1 MTVQAGLA
9 VQCVA
14 PGRAY
19 GHPAS
24 PSPQRWRDQH
34 GGSCRAQAPTRPPST
49 TISTVLHTEELSMR
63 ARAAVQGNDSAQTT
77 TMGCRAGIAAQ
88 GSGWPGACADLLRPS
103 PGLLAGLVVNSL
115 VYLLGIR
122 ILRKGLTWV
131 GYSSSWVLGTL
142 SYAAF
147 GYKGYLIV
155 CLYFILGTLVTK
167 VRMKQKEAEGIAEK
181 RSGHRSLGSVCGSGF
196 AGIVCAIGHLLA
208 PQALPWQVGFVASFC
223 SKAADTV
230 SSEIG
235 KAYGSQAYLVS
246 TFRRVPRGTEGAV
259 SLEGSLAGLAAVI
272 GIAEFALLTH
282 QVTGTGAGAVVVAAV
297 LANLLESVLGAT
309 IQSKTGWLT
318 NDVMNVIQIS
328 CAATAAMAFAC
339 RLA

>member
-208 PQALPWQVGFVASFC
+208 PQALPWQVRAWALQGMTELPLPAEIRPKTRDRS
-223 SKAADTV
+223 SAAGGLCGL
-230 SSEIG
+230 ILQQ
-235 KAYGSQAYLVS
+235 GSRHSVQRDWQSVRQPGIPCQHLS
-246 TFRRVPRGTEGAV
+246 PGPTRHRGGCELGGLPRGA
-259 SLEGSLAGLAAVI
+259 GSRD
-272 GIAEFALLTH
+272 
-282 QVTGTGAGAVVVAAV
+282 
-297 LANLLESVLGAT
+297 
-309 IQSKTGWLT
+309 W
-318 NDVMNVIQIS
+318 D
-328 CAATAAMAFAC
+328 C
-339 RLA
+339 

>member
-34 GGSCRAQAPTRPPST
+34 GASCRAQAPTRPPAT

-155 CLYFILGTLVTK
+155 CLYFILGTLV
-167 VRMKQKEAEGIAEK
+167 RWDEA
-181 RSGHRSLGSVCGSGF
+181 L
-196 AGIVCAIGHLLA
+196 
-208 PQALPWQVGFVASFC
+208 
-223 SKAADTV
+223 
-230 SSEIG
+230 
-235 KAYGSQAYLVS
+235 
-246 TFRRVPRGTEGAV
+246 RVPCLSAQAAPAALGTRSPENSAD
-259 SLEGSLAGLAAVI
+259 LR
-272 GIAEFALLTH
+272 LL
-282 QVTGTGAGAVVVAAV
+282 
-297 LANLLESVLGAT
+297 NLTSNP
-309 IQSKTGWLT
+309 SRSPK
-318 NDVMNVIQIS
+318 
-328 CAATAAMAFAC
+328 
-339 RLA
+339 